1 MTCEIDKPPVL
12 WNDGNRAADPQ
23 HSPEDGGGAL
33 FANCKSRAHDS
44 HPANQQLFAS
54 SANRAVTRTLE
65 WSSRATAAFT
75 KVRFAGTVNAR

>member
-33 FANCKSRAHDS
+33 FTCCKSRAHDS
-44 HPANQQLFAS
+44 HQRMTS
-54 SANRAVTRTLE
+54 SLHRAQTRADKLKLNRG
-65 WSSRATAAFT
+65 S
-75 KVRFAGTVNAR
+75 